1 MKQAI
6 FAMLDEYADWE
17 GAYLSS
23 TLNQAPSWEVKT
35 ASIKQEVVSIGGFK
49 TTVDY
54 QLEQIPANCELLIL
68 IGGNSWQ
75 IKNSVLKQLIQDRL
89 TNNKFVGA
97 ICGAVDYLA
106 KNGLLTNFKHTG
118 NAQYLWKD
126 FDQYQNKSDFLE
138 EQTVRDHNLVTA
150 NGTAPLEFTKQVLK
164 MIKFKNSEQ
173 IDKDIYL
180 YEFGFYQY
188 CKEYGNP
195 FY

>member
-23 TLNQAPSWEVKT
+23 TLNQASGWEVKT
-35 ASIKQEVVSIGGFK
+35 ASIKQDVVSIGGFK

-54 QLEQIPANCELLIL
+54 RLEQIPANCELLIL

-75 IKNSVLKQLIQDRL
+75 IKNS
-89 TNNKFVGA
+89 
-97 ICGAVDYLA
+97 
-106 KNGLLTNFKHTG
+106 
-118 NAQYLWKD
+118 
-126 FDQYQNKSDFLE
+126 
-138 EQTVRDHNLVTA
+138 
-150 NGTAPLEFTKQVLK
+150 
-164 MIKFKNSEQ
+164 EQ

-188 CKEYGNP
+188 CKKYGNS
-195 FY
+195 FA

>member
-6 FAMLDEYADWE
+6 FVMLDEYADWE
-17 GAYLSS
+17 GAYISS
-23 TLNQAPSWEVKT
+23 TLNQDPNWEVKT

-106 KNGLLTNFKHTG
+106 KNGLLTGFQHTG
-118 NAQYLWKD
+118 NAQYLWKG

-138 EQTVRDHNLVTA
+138 EQTVRDRNLVTA
-150 NGTAPLEFTKQVLK
+150 NGTAPLEFTKVILK
-164 MIKFKNSEQ
+164 MMHFRDDEQ
-173 IDKDIYL
+173 IDKNIDL
-180 YEFGFYQY
+180 YKLGFYRY
-188 CKEYGNP
+188 CTKYGNP
-195 FY
+195 FV

>member
-1 MKQAI
+1 M
-6 FAMLDEYADWE
+6 
-17 GAYLSS
+17 
-23 TLNQAPSWEVKT
+23 
-35 ASIKQEVVSIGGFK
+35 
-49 TTVDY
+49 
-54 QLEQIPANCELLIL
+54 EQIPADCELLIL

-75 IKNSVLKQLIQDRL
+75 IKNSVLKQLIQERL

-118 NAQYLWKD
+118 NAQYLWKNV
-126 FDQYQNKSDFLE
+126 DQYQNKSEFLE

-180 YEFGFYQY
+180 YAFGFYQY